1 MAHNNNNTS
10 NKYNIFQNSFYMEE
24 KFRKTLRQKQF
35 QNCVFGEENFSLQW

>member
-1 MAHNNNNTS
+1 
-10 NKYNIFQNSFYMEE
+10 MEE